1 MRTKGISRKVMHRE
15 ESRKMGRVAMYIG
28 WRGGGDSLA
37 AYDRIGFILR
47 RCWSNCDKQGII

>member
-28 WRGGGDSLA
+28 GGVA
-37 AYDRIGFILR
+37 VILVLLMVG
-47 RCWSNCDKQGII
+47 SALF